1 MHQNNIVHY
10 KMLIQTY
17 KRNKGDIENVQKDNV
32 CDCKR
37 IDVNMKII

>member
-10 KMLIQTY
+10 NLIQTY

>member
-1 MHQNNIVHY
+1 MHQNNVVHY

-17 KRNKGDIENVQKDNV
+17 KRNKGDNVQKDHV